1 MGAGS
6 TKEKE
11 VTLVLIILIKISIEK
26 INEFCFCWK
35 YVKSLKPYYFTYSS
49 ARVGE
54 KLTGWI
60 LTDFHDD

>member
-11 VTLVLIILIKISIEK
+11 VTLVIIILIIISIEK
-26 INEFCFCWK
+26 IDEFCYWK
-35 YVKSLKPYYFTYSS
+35 YVKSLKCYDSTYSS